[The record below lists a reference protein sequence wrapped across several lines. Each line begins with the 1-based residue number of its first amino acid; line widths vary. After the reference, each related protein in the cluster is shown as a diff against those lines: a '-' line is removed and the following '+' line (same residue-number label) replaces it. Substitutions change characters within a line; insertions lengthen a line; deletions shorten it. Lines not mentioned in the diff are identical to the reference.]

1 MKTAIYTT
9 SSAPMVELADTPVL
23 GTGLARGTSSSL
35 VRRTN
40 KTSLA
45 TNTGIDSCVSL
56 RDYETNKKLTKNFV
70 AQDVA
75 LKTECCKVKGVV
87 CWEL

>member
-45 TNTGIDSCVSL
+45 TL
-56 RDYETNKKLTKNFV
+56 LDYKFV
-70 AQDVA
+70 AQGVA
-75 LKTECCKVKGVV
+75 LKTECCKVGKGSIGNSRF
-87 CWEL
+87 WDIG

>member
-45 TNTGIDSCVSL
+45 TL
-56 RDYETNKKLTKNFV
+56 LDYKFV

-75 LKTECCKVKGVV
+75 STTECCKVKGVV

>member
-1 MKTAIYTT
+1 
-9 SSAPMVELADTPVL
+9 MVELADTPVL

-45 TNTGIDSCVSL
+45 TL
-56 RDYETNKKLTKNFV
+56 LDYKFV

-75 LKTECCKVKGVV
+75 LMTNVA
-87 CWEL
+87 

>member
-45 TNTGIDSCVSL
+45 TL
-56 RDYETNKKLTKNFV
+56 LDYKFV

-75 LKTECCKVKGVV
+75 LKTKCCKVERV
-87 CWEL
+87 CVDRI

>member
-9 SSAPMVELADTPVL
+9 NTKWASGGMADTPVL
-23 GTGLARGTSSSL
+23 GTGLERGTSSTL

-40 KTSLA
+40 NTSLA
-45 TNTGIDSCVSL
+45 TIL
-56 RDYETNKKLTKNFV
+56 DYKFV

-75 LKTECCKVKGVV
+75 LKTECCKVEKGMCRQDIVSRRLV
-87 CWEL
+87 SLRNQ

>member
-23 GTGLARGTSSSL
+23 ATGLARGTSSSL

-45 TNTGIDSCVSL
+45 TL
-56 RDYETNKKLTKNFV
+56 LDYKFV

-75 LKTECCKVKGVV
+75 LKAECCKVERV
-87 CWEL
+87 CVDRI

>member
-45 TNTGIDSCVSL
+45 TL
-56 RDYETNKKLTKNFV
+56 LDYKFV
-70 AQDVA
+70 AQGVA
-75 LKTECCKVKGVV
+75 LKTECCKVENGMYEGFNSRPYVI
-87 CWEL
+87 LRN